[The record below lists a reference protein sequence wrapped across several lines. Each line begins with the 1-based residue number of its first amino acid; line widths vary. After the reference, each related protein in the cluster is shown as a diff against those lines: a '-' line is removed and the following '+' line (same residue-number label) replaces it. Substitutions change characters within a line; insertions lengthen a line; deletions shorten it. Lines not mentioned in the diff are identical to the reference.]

1 MWTGVQFRGTLAA
14 NATQRWFT
22 QSWPEAWHVVW
33 YIVPTTP
40 RAGASQI
47 DWDVEV
53 ERASGTHVTY
63 WLTVKNATNFPV
75 DIEARFA
82 VLN

>member
-1 MWTGVQFRGTLAA
+1 MWVGVQFQGNLPA

-22 QSWPEAWHVVW
+22 YNWPAAWHVVW
-33 YIVPTTP
+33 HVVPTSA
-40 RAGASQI
+40 RSGAPQI

-53 ERASGTHVTY
+53 ERASDQYITY
-63 WLTVKNATNFPV
+63 WITIRNLRPNPV

-82 VLN
+82 VLS